1 MFISKLIH
9 TVEQYDPYGM
19 HRLNGAKAVYVLFI
33 LFTVN
38 FYTDI
43 PSVYFYF
50 FYTPMTAL
58 TTEIIGDSVENKFKI
73 FQTTLLGAIMMTFIF
88 NLFNPY
94 PWFFILFGFL
104 GTFALYSYALR
115 SRHDMLELI
124 PVILSLAAYSV
135 SYPNLNANIDLV
147 INNAFTTFFALI
159 VVLAALLFF
168 PLSYYYRSWLRA
180 FSLLLQE
187 IMDNLISISQ
197 QKRIERPV
205 IQGHTR
211 ALVLFAR
218 MLPRP
223 MPTRSI
229 LKINLLIHEFHM
241 MSAVTD
247 SEFTRMDQGTLEQFI
262 ADWQLMRNAV
272 LQERMCSIHS
282 RMHPKLHQLI
292 RTWNTLCRKR

>member
-33 LFTVN
+33 LFTINV
-38 FYTDI
+38 YTDI

-58 TTEIIGDSVENKFKI
+58 TTEITGDSVENKFKL
-73 FQTTLLGAIMMTFIF
+73 FQATMLGTIMMTFLF

-94 PWFFILFGFL
+94 PWFFVIFGFL
-104 GTFALYSYALR
+104 STFGLYSYALR
-115 SRHDMLELI
+115 SRHDILPLI
-124 PVILSLAAYSV
+124 PIMLSLAAYST

-147 INNAFTTFFALI
+147 INNAFTTFFAI
-159 VVLAALLFF
+159 IILAALLFF
-168 PLSYYYRSWLRA
+168 PLSYNYRAWLRA

-187 IMDNLISISQ
+187 IVENLISITQ
-197 QKRIERPV
+197 QKCIERPV

-218 MLPRP
+218 MLPRHL
-223 MPTRSI
+223 PTRSI
-229 LKINLLIHEFHM
+229 LKINLLIHELNM
-241 MSAVTD
+241 MSAVTE
-247 SEFTRMDQGTLEQFI
+247 SEFTRMSHDTLKQFI
-262 ADWQLMRNAV
+262 ADWQLMQHAV
-272 LQERMCSIHS
+272 SQERMCPPHS
-282 RMHPKLHQLI
+282 CMHPKLYQLI
-292 RTWNTLCRKR
+292 RTWNMICRKH